1 MDIGLRLEQEL
12 EQAVGHAASGDS
24 PPLLARALRHA
35 VFPGGAR
42 IRPRLVLAVSNA
54 CASKKATAATQN
66 ATAATQNA
74 TAASQNATA
83 ASQNASAAITFASS
97 VELLHCA
104 SLVHDDL
111 PCFDNSEL
119 RRGKPSVHVA
129 FGERIAVLAGDAL
142 IVLGFEWLALR
153 TERVAQLSG
162 ILARCV
168 GGPSGI
174 CAGQAWECEP
184 TIDIVRYQR
193 AKTGA
198 LFAACTM
205 GGAASQGYE
214 PFAWQKL
221 GFAIGEAFQ
230 VADDLR
236 DVAGSA
242 EKLGKPV
249 HQDEANHA
257 PNFVSELGFDGAMGH
272 FEELLEAA
280 RNAIPDCPGREALA
294 QQIEGVSRSL
304 VTGLQARTA
313 AA

>member
-12 EQAVGHAASGDS
+12 EQAVAHAADGDC
-24 PPLLARALRHA
+24 PPLLSQALRHA

-54 CASKKATAATQN
+54 CATGSATKSQQN
-66 ATAATQNA
+66 AT
-74 TAASQNATA
+74 S
-83 ASQNASAAITFASS
+83 AITFASA
-97 VELLHCA
+97 VEILHCA

-111 PCFDNSEL
+111 PCFDNSAL
-119 RRGKPSVHVA
+119 RRGKPSVHAA
-129 FGERIAVLAGDAL
+129 FGERLAVLAGDAL

-184 TIDIVRYQR
+184 SVDIVRYQR

-214 PFAWQKL
+214 PFGWQKL

-242 EKLGKPV
+242 EDLGKPV
-249 HQDEANHA
+249 HQDAANHA
-257 PNFVSELGFDGAMGH
+257 PNFVAELGFDGAMAH
-272 FEELLEAA
+272 FEELLAAA

-294 QQIEGVSRSL
+294 RQIEGVSRSL
-304 VTGLQARTA
+304 VTGLSARTVA
-313 AA
+313 A

>member
-12 EQAVGHAASGDS
+12 EQAVAHAAADDC
-24 PPLLARALRHA
+24 PPLLAQALRHA

-54 CASKKATAATQN
+54 CATGSATAATK
-66 ATAATQNA
+66 
-74 TAASQNATA
+74 
-83 ASQNASAAITFASS
+83 NASAAITFASA

-111 PCFDNSEL
+111 PCFDNSAL
-119 RRGKPSVHVA
+119 RRGKPSVHAA
-129 FGERIAVLAGDAL
+129 FGERLAVLAGDAL

-153 TERVAQLSG
+153 AVERLAPLTG

-174 CAGQAWECEP
+174 CAGQAWECEQ

-205 GGAASQGYE
+205 GGAAAQGYE

-257 PNFVSELGFDGAMGH
+257 PNFVAELGFDGAMAH

-280 RNAIPDCPGREALA
+280 RNSIPDCPGREALA

-304 VTGLQARTA
+304 VTGLSSRSTA

>member
-12 EQAVGHAASGDS
+12 EQAVAHAAGGDC
-24 PPLLARALRHA
+24 PPLMSQALRHA

-54 CASKKATAATQN
+54 CATRTSTTATQN
-66 ATAATQNA
+66 AT
-74 TAASQNATA
+74 S
-83 ASQNASAAITFASS
+83 SITFATA

-111 PCFDNSEL
+111 PCFDNSPL
-119 RRGKPSVHVA
+119 RRGKPSVHAA
-129 FGERIAVLAGDAL
+129 FGERLAVLAGDAL
-142 IVLGFEWLALR
+142 IVLGFEWLALKS
-153 TERVAQLSG
+153 ERVAALSG

-174 CAGQAWECEP
+174 CAGQAWECEQ

-214 PFAWQKL
+214 PFGWQKL

-242 EKLGKPV
+242 ENLGKPV
-249 HQDEANHA
+249 HQDEANHT
-257 PNFVSELGFDGAMGH
+257 PNFVAELGFDGAMAH
-272 FEELLEAA
+272 FDELLEAA
-280 RNAIPDCPGREALA
+280 RDAIPDCPGRDALA
-294 QQIEGVSRSL
+294 KQIEGVSRSL
-304 VTGLQARTA
+304 VTGLSARTVA
-313 AA
+313 A

>member
-12 EQAVGHAASGDS
+12 EQAVAHAAADDC
-24 PPLLARALRHA
+24 PPLLAQALRHS

-54 CASKKATAATQN
+54 CASRTSPT
-66 ATAATQNA
+66 
-74 TAASQNATA
+74 ASQNATA
-83 ASQNASAAITFASS
+83 AITFASA

-111 PCFDNSEL
+111 PCFDNSAL
-119 RRGKPSVHVA
+119 RRGKPSVHAA
-129 FGERIAVLAGDAL
+129 FGERLAVLAGDAL

-153 TERVAQLSG
+153 AVERLAPLTG

-174 CAGQAWECEP
+174 CAGQAWECEQ

-205 GGAASQGYE
+205 GGAAAQGYE

-257 PNFVSELGFDGAMGH
+257 PNFVAELGFDGAMAH
-272 FEELLEAA
+272 FEELLAAA

-304 VTGLQARTA
+304 VTGLSARSTVA
-313 AA
+313 A

>member
-12 EQAVGHAASGDS
+12 ELAVAHAAAPGDC
-24 PPLLARALRHA
+24 PPLLAQALRYA

-42 IRPRLVLAVSNA
+42 IRPRLVLAVANA
-54 CASKKATAATQN
+54 CGSPN
-66 ATAATQNA
+66 P
-74 TAASQNATA
+74 
-83 ASQNASAAITFASS
+83 SAAISAASAI
-97 VELLHCA
+97 ELLHCA

-111 PCFDNSEL
+111 PCFDNSAL
-119 RRGKPSVHVA
+119 RRGKPSVHMA
-129 FGERIAVLAGDAL
+129 FGERTAVLAGDAL
-142 IVLGFEWLALR
+142 IVLAFEWLAVRLAMAP
-153 TERVAQLSG
+153 ER
-162 ILARCV
+162 LAPLVRIIGACV

-184 TIDIVRYQR
+184 AIDIVRYQR

-205 GGAASQGYE
+205 GGAAASGHE
-214 PFAWQKL
+214 PGPWQQL

-242 EKLGKPV
+242 EALGKPV
-249 HQDEANHA
+249 HQDEANQR
-257 PNFVSELGFDGAMGH
+257 PNFVAELGFDGAMGH
-272 FEELLEAA
+272 FEDLLAA
-280 RNAIPDCPGREALA
+280 AMAAIPPCPGAEQLG
-294 QQIEGVSRSL
+294 QQITGVSRSL
-304 VTGLQARTA
+304 VSGLSSRTA

>member
-12 EQAVGHAASGDS
+12 EQAVAHAAGGDC
-24 PPLLARALRHA
+24 PPLMSQALRHA

-54 CASKKATAATQN
+54 CATRTSPAATQN
-66 ATAATQNA
+66 ATAA
-74 TAASQNATA
+74 
-83 ASQNASAAITFASS
+83 ITFASA

-111 PCFDNSEL
+111 PCFDNSPL
-119 RRGKPSVHVA
+119 RRGKPSVHAA
-129 FGERIAVLAGDAL
+129 FGERLAVLAGDAL
-142 IVLGFEWLALR
+142 IVLGFEWLALK
-153 TERVAQLSG
+153 TERVAALSG

-168 GGPSGI
+168 GGPSGM
-174 CAGQAWECEP
+174 CAGQAWECEQ

-205 GGAASQGYE
+205 GGAAAQGYE

-249 HQDEANHA
+249 HQDEANHT
-257 PNFVSELGFDGAMGH
+257 PNFVAELGFDGAMAH
-272 FEELLEAA
+272 FEELLAAA

-304 VTGLQARTA
+304 VTGLSSRSTA